1 MRARIFHSALA
12 VVALSFGCERC
23 RPGPQVV
30 PPPGSGTVMA
40 GQPFSLVW
48 PNEQVPKAC
57 IEIPAG
63 AVPAGTEVTISL
75 NVDSREPSNWPAAF
89 RNWRQQGP
97 GRTVY
102 MPLIEFSASPEFTIT
117 NPDSFFTVGIC
128 ARYHER
134 DGDPETAPGE
144 AAQVAHPSGDGET
157 LELLER
163 TPSPCQCSPGSNQGQ
178 QGALGRASAV
188 LAGTPLVPERLEAS
202 ALAEEGLGG
211 KGGSFSP
218 FGVVRP

>member
-1 MRARIFHSALA
+1 
-12 VVALSFGCERC
+12 
-23 RPGPQVV
+23 
-30 PPPGSGTVMA
+30 MA

-48 PNEQVPKAC
+48 PNEQAPKAC

-75 NVDSREPSNWPAAF
+75 NVDSKNPSDWPAPF

-128 ARYHER
+128 ARYYEH

-144 AAQVAHPSGDGET
+144 AAQVAHPSGDGQT

-163 TPSPCQCSPGSNQGQ
+163 AISPCQCLPGSNPGQ

>member
-1 MRARIFHSALA
+1 
-12 VVALSFGCERC
+12 
-23 RPGPQVV
+23 
-30 PPPGSGTVMA
+30 
-40 GQPFSLVW
+40 
-48 PNEQVPKAC
+48 
-57 IEIPAG
+57 
-63 AVPAGTEVTISL
+63 
-75 NVDSREPSNWPAAF
+75 
-89 RNWRQQGP
+89 
-97 GRTVY
+97 

-128 ARYHER
+128 ARYYEH

-144 AAQVAHPSGDGET
+144 AAQVAHPSNGET

-163 TPSPCQCSPGSNQGQ
+163 TPTSPCQCSPGSNPGQ